1 MRTPPLQTLLL
12 VAILAGSAI
21 ASEKS
26 LESLQDRAYDMA
38 AKGFNDMKG
47 ASDEDVFDIKSLTSD
62 NDNTITP
69 AMRASIDAVKRASE
83 EAKKKGQTDALSV
96 LGFTDEQYDEI
107 KQNASRSVDRPDLIP
122 GDEWIDILVSRS
134 LSESEIDQ
142 LIQNLHAIDFPTR
155 IVYRG
160 IGKGQ
165 RLNDAFAEFGR
176 LMSRYDKPV
185 NAVIDPTVFSDYG
198 VESVPYMMYRKRDV
212 EFPVASVA
220 GLYNPTWLIEKVQK
234 GETGYLGVQ
243 GPIEEIE
250 ERDLIEEMQERMAN
264 LDLEERKTKT
274 IETFWQR
281 ATFERLPR
289 AKNTM
294 TRMVDPR
301 VRVQSDIKDGKGNV
315 ITPAGTII
323 NPLDLMPF
331 NMRLIVLNP
340 NIEDE
345 VNWLAHLDQA
355 PEGVRDIIMFTEA
368 DRERAWK
375 QIEELSEKVKR
386 PIYQLTPDVRKRF
399 SIKMTPS
406 VVTAD
411 EAFFIVHEIGQGDL

>member
-1 MRTPPLQTLLL
+1 MRKTPLRTLLFA
-12 VAILAGSAI
+12 AILASPAV
-21 ASEKS
+21 ASE
-26 LESLQDRAYDMA
+26 ESFQDRAYDMA
-38 AKGFNDMKG
+38 VKGLHDMKG
-47 ASDEDVFDIKSLTSD
+47 ASGEDAFDIKSLVDD

-69 AMRASIDAVKRASE
+69 AMRASMNAIKLASE
-83 EAKKKGQTDALSV
+83 EAKKKGHSDALSV
-96 LGFTDEQYDEI
+96 LGFTEDQYADI
-107 KQNASRSVDRPDLIP
+107 QKDASGSADRPDLIP
-122 GDEWIDILVSRS
+122 GDEWVDILVSRS

-185 NAVIDPTVFSDYG
+185 NAVIDPTVFSDHG
-198 VESVPYMMYRKRDV
+198 VEAVPYMMYRKRDV

-220 GLYNPTWLIEKVQK
+220 GLYNPTWLIERVEK
-234 GETGYLGVQ
+234 GETGHMGTQ
-243 GPIEEIE
+243 GPVEEIE

-264 LDLEERKTKT
+264 LDLEEQKTKT

-281 ATFERLPR
+281 ATFEHLPR

-301 VRVQSDIKDGKGNV
+301 VRVQSDVQDGKGNV

-323 NPLDLMPF
+323 NPLDLMTF

-345 VNWLAHLDQA
+345 VKWLANLEQA
-355 PEGVRDIIMFTEA
+355 PNGIRDIIMFTEA

-386 PIYQLTPDVRKRF
+386 PIYQLTPDVRERF
-399 SIKMTPS
+399 KIKMTPS

-411 EAFFIVHEIGQGDL
+411 KAFFIVHEIGQGDL